1 MIVNLLGRTVSVYS
15 NDQFITLL
23 AEKPKAEIKYSTLD
37 TVDILGYTVHVK
49 GIDRITLPDPQ
60 KGIYL
65 LVDKTIALSSSRDD
79 LLYLGKPL
87 LYNDKGEPISAF
99 ILEKSIGGIFDF

>member
-23 AEKPKAEIKYSTLD
+23 AEMPKAEIIYSTLD
-37 TVDILGYTVHVK
+37 TMDISGYTVNIK
-49 GIDRITLPDPQ
+49 EIKEIKLPEPQ
-60 KGIYL
+60 DGIYL

-99 ILEKSIGGIFDF
+99 ILEKSTGGYI

>member
-1 MIVNLLGRTVSVYS
+1 MIINLLGRTVSIYS
-15 NDQFITLL
+15 NNQFITLL
-23 AEKPKAEIKYSTLD
+23 ADMPKAEIFYSTLD
-37 TVDILGYTVHVK
+37 TIDISGYTVHVK

-60 KGIYL
+60 EGIYL

-79 LLYLGKPL
+79 LLFLGKPL

-99 ILEKSIGGIFDF
+99 ILEKSIGGYI